1 MAAASVR
8 PCDGVPRP
16 ERRGVTA
23 PPARSAS
30 LVVPMKDEER
40 ALPHLLDV
48 ALEALPR
55 HVADWEIVLVD
66 DASTDGTTAAAESR
80 ASVEPRIR
88 LVQHATNRGLGG
100 ALKSGFAAAAK
111 EWVLYSDCDL
121 PWDLDE
127 TGRLFR
133 AAELTGADVVSGY
146 RHDRTGEGTL
156 RTLYSFLY
164 NGLVH
169 AAFAFPIRDV
179 NFSCKLVRRRLLEG
193 LPLESEGSFIDAE
206 LLVRLRNRG
215 ALIQQVGL
223 DYFPRT
229 RGVSTLS
236 SPRTILR
243 ILRDL
248 ARLAPDLV
256 SERRRLAP

>member
-1 MAAASVR
+1 MRAS
-8 PCDGVPRP
+8 
-16 ERRGVTA
+16 
-23 PPARSAS
+23 RSVS
-30 LVVPMKDEER
+30 LVVPMRNEAR
-40 ALPHLLDV
+40 SLPHLLDV
-48 ALEALPR
+48 ALDALPR
-55 HVADWEIVLVD
+55 HADDWEIVLVD
-66 DASTDGTTAAAESR
+66 DASEDETVAVAEARAAAESR
-80 ASVEPRIR
+80 IR
-88 LVQHATNRGLGG
+88 LVRHAVNRGLGG
-100 ALKSGFAAAAK
+100 ALKSGFAGATK

-121 PWDLDE
+121 PWDLEE
-127 TGRLFR
+127 TGRVFR

-146 RHDRTGEGTL
+146 RHDRTGEGVL

-169 AAFAFPIRDV
+169 LAFGFPIRDV

-193 LPLESEGSFIDAE
+193 MPLASEGSFVDAE

-215 ALIQQVGL
+215 AVIQQVGL

-236 SPRTILR
+236 SPGTILR

-248 ARLAPDLV
+248 ARLTPTLRA
-256 SERRRLAP
+256 ERRRLSR

>member
-1 MAAASVR
+1 MSVPTVR
-8 PCDGVPRP
+8 PPRA
-16 ERRGVTA
+16 V
-23 PPARSAS
+23 S
-30 LVVPMKDEER
+30 LVVPMFNEER
-40 ALPHLLDV
+40 SLPHFLDV
-48 ALEALPR
+48 ALEALR
-55 HVADWEIVLVD
+55 LHATDWEVVLVD
-66 DASTDGTTAAAESR
+66 DASADGTGAVAEAR
-80 ASVEPRIR
+80 AENEPRIR
-88 LVQHATNRGLGG
+88 IVRHEWNRGLGG
-100 ALKSGFAAAAK
+100 ALKSGLAAASK

-127 TGRLFR
+127 VGRVFR

-156 RTLYSFLY
+156 RTVYSFLY

-169 AAFAFPIRDV
+169 ALFHFPIRDV
-179 NFSCKLVRRRLLEG
+179 NFSCKLIRKRFLEG
-193 LPLESEGSFIDAE
+193 VTLESEGSFIDAE

-248 ARLAPDLV
+248 ARLTPALRA
-256 SERRRLAP
+256 ERRRLAR

>member
-1 MAAASVR
+1 MRAS
-8 PCDGVPRP
+8 
-16 ERRGVTA
+16 
-23 PPARSAS
+23 RSVS
-30 LVVPMKDEER
+30 LVVPMRNEER
-40 ALPHLLDV
+40 SLPHLLDV
-48 ALEALPR
+48 ALDALPR
-55 HVADWEIVLVD
+55 HAGDWEVVLVD
-66 DASTDGTTAAAESR
+66 DASADGTVAVAETRAAA
-80 ASVEPRIR
+80 EPRIR
-88 LVQHATNRGLGG
+88 VVRNATNRGLGG
-100 ALKSGFAAAAK
+100 ALKSGFAAASK

-127 TGRLFR
+127 MGRVFR

-156 RTLYSFLY
+156 RTIYSFLY

-169 AAFAFPIRDV
+169 FAFDFPIRDV
-179 NFSCKLVRRRLLEG
+179 NFSCKLMRRRLLEG
-193 LPLESEGSFIDAE
+193 LPLSSEGSFIDAE

-215 ALIQQVGL
+215 GLIQQVGL

-248 ARLAPDLV
+248 ARLAFPLRA
-256 SERRRLAP
+256 ERRRLSR

>member
-1 MAAASVR
+1 MRAVRSV
-8 PCDGVPRP
+8 
-16 ERRGVTA
+16 
-23 PPARSAS
+23 S
-30 LVVPMKDEER
+30 LVVPMRNEAR
-40 ALPHLLDV
+40 SLPHLLDV
-48 ALEALPR
+48 ALDALPR
-55 HVADWEIVLVD
+55 HADDWEIVLVD
-66 DASTDGTTAAAESR
+66 DASVDETVAVAEARAAA
-80 ASVEPRIR
+80 EPRIR
-88 LVQHATNRGLGG
+88 LVRHAVNRGLGG
-100 ALKSGFAAAAK
+100 ALKSGFAGATK

-121 PWDLDE
+121 PWDLEE
-127 TGRLFR
+127 TGRVFR

-146 RHDRTGEGTL
+146 RHDRTGEGAL

-169 AAFAFPIRDV
+169 LAFGFPIRDV

-193 LPLESEGSFIDAE
+193 LPLSSEGSFVDAE

-215 ALIQQVGL
+215 AVIQQVGL

-248 ARLAPDLV
+248 FTLAPALR
-256 SERRRLAP
+256 SERRRLPR

>member
-1 MAAASVR
+1 MNATTVR
-8 PCDGVPRP
+8 PPRA
-16 ERRGVTA
+16 V
-23 PPARSAS
+23 S
-30 LVVPMKDEER
+30 LVVPMYNEER
-40 ALPHLLDV
+40 SLPHLLDV
-48 ALEALPR
+48 ALDTLPR
-55 HVADWEIVLVD
+55 HAADWEVVLVD
-66 DASTDGTTAAAESR
+66 DASTDGTAAVAAGR
-80 ASVEPRIR
+80 AGSEPRIR
-88 LVQHATNRGLGG
+88 IVRHGVNRGLGG
-100 ALKSGFAAAAK
+100 ALKSGFAAATK
-111 EWVLYSDCDL
+111 GWVLYSDCDL

-146 RHDRTGEGTL
+146 RHDRTGEGPL
-156 RTLYSFLY
+156 RTIYSFLY
-164 NGLVH
+164 NGLVQ
-169 AAFAFPIRDV
+169 ALFRFPIRDV
-179 NFSCKLVRRRLLEG
+179 NFSCKLIRRSFLDG
-193 LPLESEGSFIDAE
+193 LALESEGSFIDAE

-248 ARLAPDLV
+248 ARLTPALRA
-256 SERRRLAP
+256 ERRRIAR

>member
-1 MAAASVR
+1 MHN
-8 PCDGVPRP
+8 
-16 ERRGVTA
+16 
-23 PPARSAS
+23 
-30 LVVPMKDEER
+30 EER
-40 ALPHLLDV
+40 SLPHLLDV
-48 ALEALPR
+48 ALDSLPR
-55 HVADWEIVLVD
+55 HADDWEIVLVD
-66 DASTDGTTAAAESR
+66 DASVDGTVALAEARS
-80 ASVEPRIR
+80 SSEPRIR
-88 LVQHATNRGLGG
+88 VVRHAENRGLGG
-100 ALKSGFAAAAK
+100 ALKSGFAAASK
-111 EWVLYSDCDL
+111 GWVLYSDCDL

-127 TGRLFR
+127 MGRVFR

-169 AAFAFPIRDV
+169 LAFDFPIRDV
-179 NFSCKLVRRRLLEG
+179 NFSCKLIRRRLLDG
-193 LPLESEGSFIDAE
+193 LPLASDGSFIDAE
-206 LLVRLRNRG
+206 ILVRLRNRG
-215 ALIQQVGL
+215 SLIQQVGL

-248 ARLAPDLV
+248 VRLAPSLR
-256 SERRRLAP
+256 SERKRRPR

>member
-1 MAAASVR
+1 MR
-8 PCDGVPRP
+8 N
-16 ERRGVTA
+16 E
-23 PPARSAS
+23 ARS
-30 LVVPMKDEER
+30 
-40 ALPHLLDV
+40 LPHLLDV
-48 ALEALPR
+48 ALDALPR
-55 HVADWEIVLVD
+55 HTDDWEVVLVD
-66 DASTDGTTAAAESR
+66 DASVDETVAVAEARAAA
-80 ASVEPRIR
+80 EPRIR
-88 LVQHATNRGLGG
+88 LVRHAVNRGLGG
-100 ALKSGFAAAAK
+100 ALKSGFAGATK

-121 PWDLDE
+121 PWDLEE
-127 TGRLFR
+127 TGRVFR

-146 RHDRTGEGTL
+146 RHDRTGEGAL

-169 AAFAFPIRDV
+169 LAFGFPIRDV

-193 LPLESEGSFIDAE
+193 LPLSSEGSFVDAE

-215 ALIQQVGL
+215 AVIQQVGL

-248 ARLAPDLV
+248 FTLAPALR
-256 SERRRLAP
+256 SERRRLPR

>member
-1 MAAASVR
+1 MRAPRSV
-8 PCDGVPRP
+8 
-16 ERRGVTA
+16 
-23 PPARSAS
+23 S
-30 LVVPMKDEER
+30 LVVPMRNEER
-40 ALPHLLDV
+40 SLPHLVDV
-48 ALEALPR
+48 ALDALGR
-55 HVADWEIVLVD
+55 QADDWEVVLVD
-66 DASTDGTTAAAESR
+66 DASSDGTAAVAEER
-80 ASVEPRIR
+80 AAREPRIR
-88 LVQHATNRGLGG
+88 IVRHAANRGLGG
-100 ALKSGFAAAAK
+100 ALKSGFEAASK

-127 TGRLFR
+127 TGRVFR

-156 RTLYSFLY
+156 RTIYSFLY

-169 AAFAFPIRDV
+169 AAFGFPIRDV
-179 NFSCKLVRRRLLEG
+179 NFSCKLIRRSLLAG

-248 ARLAPDLV
+248 VRLAPALRA
-256 SERRRLAP
+256 ERRRLSR

>member
-1 MAAASVR
+1 MV
-8 PCDGVPRP
+8 GPRT
-16 ERRGVTA
+16 V
-23 PPARSAS
+23 S
-30 LVVPMKDEER
+30 LVVPMRNEER

-55 HVADWEIVLVD
+55 YASDWEIVLVD
-66 DASTDGTTAAAESR
+66 DASTDGTVAVAEAR
-80 ASVEPRIR
+80 AGAEPRIR
-88 LVQHATNRGLGG
+88 VVRHPANRGLGG
-100 ALKSGFAAAAK
+100 ALRSGFAAAAK

-121 PWDLDE
+121 PWDLEE

-133 AAELTGADVVSGY
+133 AAGLTGADVVSGY

-169 AAFAFPIRDV
+169 AAFSFPIRDV
-179 NFSCKLVRRRLLEG
+179 NFSCKLVRRALLEG

-248 ARLAPDLV
+248 VRLAPALRA
-256 SERRRLAP
+256 ERRRFAR

>member
-1 MAAASVR
+1 MNAPRSV
-8 PCDGVPRP
+8 
-16 ERRGVTA
+16 
-23 PPARSAS
+23 S
-30 LVVPMKDEER
+30 LVVPMRNEER
-40 ALPHLLDV
+40 SLPHLLDV
-48 ALEALPR
+48 ALEALSR
-55 HVADWEIVLVD
+55 HAADWEVVLVD
-66 DASTDGTTAAAESR
+66 DASVDGTVAHAEARAAA
-80 ASVEPRIR
+80 EPRIR
-88 LVQHATNRGLGG
+88 IVRHPVNRGLGG
-100 ALKSGFAAAAK
+100 ALKSGFAAATK

-133 AAELTGADVVSGY
+133 AVELTGADVVSGY

-156 RTLYSFLY
+156 RTVYSFLY

-169 AAFAFPIRDV
+169 LAFAFPIRDV
-179 NFSCKLVRRRLLEG
+179 NFSCKLVRRSLLEG

-243 ILRDL
+243 ILRDF
-248 ARLAPDLV
+248 ARLVPALRA
-256 SERRRLAP
+256 ERRRLAR

>member
-1 MAAASVR
+1 MRAS
-8 PCDGVPRP
+8 
-16 ERRGVTA
+16 
-23 PPARSAS
+23 RSVS
-30 LVVPMKDEER
+30 LVVPMRNEER
-40 ALPHLLDV
+40 SLPHLLDV
-48 ALEALPR
+48 ALDALPR
-55 HVADWEIVLVD
+55 HTDDWEIVLVD
-66 DASTDGTTAAAESR
+66 DASSDGTVAVAEAR
-80 ASVEPRIR
+80 AGTEPRVR
-88 LVQHATNRGLGG
+88 VVRHAANLGLGG
-100 ALKSGFAAAAK
+100 ALRSGFAAASK

-127 TGRLFR
+127 TGRVFR

-156 RTLYSFLY
+156 RTVYSFLY

-169 AAFAFPIRDV
+169 LAFSFPIRDV
-179 NFSCKLVRRRLLEG
+179 NFSCKLIRRSLLEG
-193 LPLESEGSFIDAE
+193 LPLASDGSFIDAE

-215 ALIQQVGL
+215 GRIQQVGL

-229 RGVSTLS
+229 RGISTLS

-248 ARLAPDLV
+248 VTLAPALRA
-256 SERRRLAP
+256 ERRRLSR

>member
-1 MAAASVR
+1 MR
-8 PCDGVPRP
+8 N
-16 ERRGVTA
+16 
-23 PPARSAS
+23 
-30 LVVPMKDEER
+30 EER
-40 ALPHLLDV
+40 SLPHLLDV
-48 ALEALPR
+48 ALEALGR
-55 HVADWEIVLVD
+55 NAADWEVVLVD
-66 DASTDGTTAAAESR
+66 DASVDTTVAVAESR
-80 ASVEPRIR
+80 AEAEPRIR
-88 LVQHATNRGLGG
+88 IVRHAVNRGLGG
-100 ALKSGFAAAAK
+100 ALRSGFSAASK

-121 PWDLDE
+121 PWDLEE
-127 TGRLFR
+127 TGRVFR

-156 RTLYSFLY
+156 RTVYSLLY

-169 AAFAFPIRDV
+169 LAFGFPIRDV
-179 NFSCKLVRRRLLEG
+179 NFSCKLIRRSLLEG
-193 LPLESEGSFIDAE
+193 LTLESEGSFIDAE

-215 ALIQQVGL
+215 ALIQQIGL

-248 ARLAPDLV
+248 VRLAPVLRA
-256 SERRRLAP
+256 EHRRPAR

>member
-1 MAAASVR
+1 MR
-8 PCDGVPRP
+8 N
-16 ERRGVTA
+16 
-23 PPARSAS
+23 
-30 LVVPMKDEER
+30 EEHS
-40 ALPHLLDV
+40 LPHLLDV
-48 ALEALPR
+48 ALDSIPR
-55 HVADWEIVLVD
+55 HAADWEVVLVD
-66 DASTDGTTAAAESR
+66 DASVDGTVAVAEAR
-80 ASVEPRIR
+80 GAEEPRIR
-88 LVQHATNRGLGG
+88 IVRHERNRGLGG
-100 ALKSGFAAAAK
+100 ALRSGLAAATK
-111 EWVLYSDCDL
+111 EWVLYTDCDL
-121 PWDLDE
+121 PWDLEE
-127 TGRLFR
+127 TGRVFR

-156 RTLYSFLY
+156 RTIYSLLY

-169 AAFAFPIRDV
+169 LAFSFPIRDV

-215 ALIQQVGL
+215 AIIQQVGL

-243 ILRDL
+243 ILREL
-248 ARLAPDLV
+248 ARLAPVLR
-256 SERRRLAP
+256 SERRRPAR

>member
-1 MAAASVR
+1 MREPRSV
-8 PCDGVPRP
+8 
-16 ERRGVTA
+16 
-23 PPARSAS
+23 S
-30 LVVPMKDEER
+30 LVVPMRNEER
-40 ALPHLLDV
+40 SLPHLLDV
-48 ALEALPR
+48 ALEALAR
-55 HVADWEIVLVD
+55 HAAEWEVVLVD
-66 DASTDGTTAAAESR
+66 DASADGTVALAEERAAA
-80 ASVEPRIR
+80 EPRIR
-88 LVQHATNRGLGG
+88 IVRHPVNRGLGG
-100 ALKSGFAAAAK
+100 AIKSGFAAATK

-133 AAELTGADVVSGY
+133 AVELTGADVVSGY

-156 RTLYSFLY
+156 RTVYSFLY

-169 AAFAFPIRDV
+169 IAFAFPIRDV
-179 NFSCKLVRRRLLEG
+179 NFSCKLVRRSLLAD

-243 ILRDL
+243 ILRDF
-248 ARLAPDLV
+248 ARLVPALRA
-256 SERRRLAP
+256 ERRRLAR

>member
-1 MAAASVR
+1 MSPHAPRSV
-8 PCDGVPRP
+8 
-16 ERRGVTA
+16 
-23 PPARSAS
+23 S
-30 LVVPMKDEER
+30 LVVPMRNEER
-40 ALPHLLDV
+40 SLPHLLDV
-48 ALEALPR
+48 ALEALGR
-55 HVADWEIVLVD
+55 HAADWEIVLVD
-66 DASTDGTTAAAESR
+66 DASTDGTLAVAGTRAAA
-80 ASVEPRIR
+80 EPRIR
-88 LVQHATNRGLGG
+88 IVRHAAHRGLGG
-100 ALKSGFAAAAK
+100 ALRSGFAAASK
-111 EWVLYSDCDL
+111 EWILYSDCDL
-121 PWDLDE
+121 PWDLEE
-127 TGRLFR
+127 TGRVFR

-156 RTLYSFLY
+156 RTVYSFLY
-164 NGLVH
+164 NGVVH
-169 AAFAFPIRDV
+169 LAFGFPIRDV
-179 NFSCKLVRRRLLEG
+179 NFSCKLVRRAFLEG

-248 ARLAPDLV
+248 FRLAPGLRA
-256 SERRRLAP
+256 ERRRLAR

>member
-1 MAAASVR
+1 MRPPRSV
-8 PCDGVPRP
+8 
-16 ERRGVTA
+16 
-23 PPARSAS
+23 S
-30 LVVPMKDEER
+30 LVVPMRNEER
-40 ALPHLLDV
+40 SLPHLLRV
-48 ALEALPR
+48 AREALER
-55 HVADWEIVLVD
+55 HADEWEIVLVD
-66 DASTDGTTAAAESR
+66 DASTDATPALAEE
-80 ASVEPRIR
+80 ASGADPRVR
-88 LVQHATNRGLGG
+88 VVRHPVNRGLGG
-100 ALKSGFAAAAK
+100 ALKSGFAAATR

-121 PWDLDE
+121 PWDLEE
-127 TGRLFR
+127 TGRVFR

-156 RTLYSFLY
+156 RTIYSFLY

-169 AAFAFPIRDV
+169 LAFGFPIRDV
-179 NFSCKLVRRRLLEG
+179 NFSCKLVRRSLLAA

-215 ALIQQVGL
+215 AVIQQVGL

-248 ARLAPDLV
+248 ARLVPTLRG
-256 SERRRLAP
+256 ERRRLAP

>member
-1 MAAASVR
+1 MS
-8 PCDGVPRP
+8 PR
-16 ERRGVTA
+16 A
-23 PPARSAS
+23 ARSVS
-30 LVVPMKDEER
+30 LVVPMRNEER
-40 ALPHLLDV
+40 SLPHLLDV

-55 HVADWEIVLVD
+55 HAADWEVVLVD
-66 DASTDGTTAAAESR
+66 DASTDATVDVSMARAAA
-80 ASVEPRIR
+80 EPRIR
-88 LVQHATNRGLGG
+88 LVRHEVNRGLGG
-100 ALKSGFAAAAK
+100 AMKSGFAAATK
-111 EWVLYSDCDL
+111 EWVLYTDCDL
-121 PWDLDE
+121 PWDPEE
-127 TGRLFR
+127 TGRVFR

-146 RHDRTGEGTL
+146 RHDRTGEGPL
-156 RTLYSFLY
+156 RTVYSFLY

-169 AAFAFPIRDV
+169 LAFAFPIRDV
-179 NFSCKLVRRRLLEG
+179 NFSCKLVRRSLLEG

-215 ALIQQVGL
+215 AVIQQVGL

-248 ARLAPDLV
+248 ARLAPVLR
-256 SERRRLAP
+256 SERRRLSR